1 MIEIEDW
8 GIIDFTTAWDR
19 QRELVQKVLKCER
32 PSTLVLCE
40 HPRVITIGRGGSFK
54 NIVKTEEELLKEN
67 TDIVEI
73 NRGGDVT
80 LHAPGQLVGY
90 PIFHLSD
97 FKEDLHWFLRE
108 IEECIIEL
116 LQEYSVESGRVEGL
130 TGVWIEGE
138 RKICA
143 IGLNCSRWVTS
154 HGFALNVN
162 NDIRDFE
169 MIVPCGI
176 ENKGVTSLKKELGQD
191 IDFKSVKTRCAEVFK
206 RKF

>member
-1 MIEIEDW
+1 MIEIENW
-8 GIIDFTTAWDR
+8 GMIDFSAAWSR
-19 QRELVQKVLKCER
+19 QRELVQQVLKREK

-40 HPRVITIGRGGSFK
+40 HPRVITIGRAGSMA
-54 NIVKTEEELLKEN
+54 NILKTPKELSEYNIKV
-67 TDIVEI
+67 VEI

-116 LQEYSVESGRVEGL
+116 LNNYSIHSGRVTGL
-130 TGVWIEGE
+130 TGVWIGGE

-162 NDIRDFE
+162 NDVRDFE
-169 MIVPCGI
+169 MIIPCGI
-176 ENKGVTSLKKELGQD
+176 ENKAVTSIRNENSQEV
-191 IDFKSVKTRCAEVFK
+191 DFKKLITDCADIFK